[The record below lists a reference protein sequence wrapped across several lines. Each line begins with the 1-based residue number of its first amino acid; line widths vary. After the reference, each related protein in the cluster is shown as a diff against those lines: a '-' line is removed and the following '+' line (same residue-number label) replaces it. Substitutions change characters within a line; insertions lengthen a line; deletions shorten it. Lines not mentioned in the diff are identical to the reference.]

1 MLICQYVIDEI
12 SRSLGLL
19 DYESGG
25 LIGSRNGDIL
35 DVFYYDE
42 GRRSNDNEYAPSVDE
57 LQKQLNNWS
66 KEHIEFKGIIHSHI
80 ISDRLSPQ
88 DIQMAYKII
97 SMNTLSSILMPVF
110 LLSEQRIIWYE
121 VNKDSVICIEPPMVL

>member
-12 SRSLGLL
+12 SRSLGLF

-35 DVFYYDE
+35 DAFYYDE

>member
-12 SRSLGLL
+12 SRSLGLF

>member
-12 SRSLGLL
+12 SRSLGLF

-88 DIQMAYKII
+88 YIQMAYKII

-110 LLSEQRIIWYE
+110 LISEQSIIWYE